1 MHKIHCM
8 PARFYEQEVAAK
20 LKDKRKLSAFLDK
33 VISKHLK
40 NIKKIQLQYIFCD
53 DSYLLAMNQQF
64 LNHDTLTDIITFD
77 MSEQADE
84 VTGEIYI
91 SIDRV
96 AENAK
101 KFSVAYK
108 DELHRVIFHGAL
120 HLCGF
125 KDKKTAD
132 KEEMRKQEDKCLKE
146 YFKA

>member
-1 MHKIHCM
+1 M

-33 VISKHLK
+33 LISKHLK

-96 AENAK
+96 TENAK

>member
-1 MHKIHCM
+1 M

-33 VISKHLK
+33 LISKHLK

-77 MSEQADE
+77 MSEQEDE

>member
-1 MHKIHCM
+1 M

-33 VISKHLK
+33 LISKHLK

-77 MSEQADE
+77 MSEQEDE

-96 AENAK
+96 VENAK